1 MGSRWNATPGVSTR
15 LMPRVPAAIVHLST
29 NLLYDIIKNQSRFII
44 IHFTFEKENSKY
56 QRNNNIIEM
65 NQFCSIID
73 DVLRSENDDAL
84 RWKNVDDI
92 PCHKATECVEFPAEE
107 IND

>member
-1 MGSRWNATPGVSTR
+1 
-15 LMPRVPAAIVHLST
+15 
-29 NLLYDIIKNQSRFII
+29 
-44 IHFTFEKENSKY
+44 
-56 QRNNNIIEM
+56 M